1 MLEFIDKCGVW
12 LLRVEVLCAFAGL
25 VFFPFYLF
33 KAIKVIK
40 DRQQQI
46 EGCGASARP
55 SLSKIKLVLK
65 IYGKCRLRS
74 DIADGFVS
82 HGIAFMKGPFRNPV
96 NFTPEELELLPTNEE
111 LYEAVQRSVQ

>member
-46 EGCGASARP
+46 EGCGAS
-55 SLSKIKLVLK
+55 LSKIKLVLK
-65 IYGKCRLRS
+65 IYGKCRSRS

-82 HGIAFMKGPFRNPV
+82 HGITFMKGPFRNPV
-96 NFTPEELELLPTNEE
+96 NFTSEELDLLPTNEE
-111 LYEAVQRSVQ
+111 LHEAVQRSVQ